1 MGCDIHIVLEKKING
16 QWIGLQEQAH
26 RPTWTKSDEGKW
38 ERGFVRD
45 KARERDY
52 DAFAKLAG
60 VRGPGPEPKGM
71 PEDASELAM
80 VLYREDGSDPHS
92 HSWCSL
98 REFFEAKVSSMSDAP
113 AALLVGGH
121 PAVDNPMEYW
131 FGMYEPEGDDEYRVV
146 FGFDN

>member
-1 MGCDIHIVLEKKING
+1 MGCDIYIVLEKKIDR
-16 QWIGLQEQAH
+16 QWIGLQVPAH
-26 RPTWTKSDEGKW
+26 RLTWTKSNKGKW
-38 ERGFVRD
+38 ERGFVLD

-52 DAFAKLAG
+52 DAFARLAG

-71 PEDASELAM
+71 PEDASELAKA
-80 VLYREDGSDPHS
+80 LYGEADSYLHS

-131 FGMYEPEGDDEYRVV
+131 FGMYESEEGEEYRVV
-146 FGFDN
+146 FCFDN